1 MSTALKED
9 FIPYLPTIVPILL
22 KTASQE
28 IEIPEDEELSE
39 ILEGMEVLDVCSIYD
54 GDGNDDDNE

>member
-39 ILEGMEVLDVCSIYD
+39 ILEGMEVLEVCYLIIQLIIIT
-54 GDGNDDDNE
+54 

>member
-1 MSTALKED
+1 MCTALKEA

-28 IEIPEDEELSE
+28 IEMPAEEDLTE
-39 ILEGMEVLDVCSIYD
+39 ILENMEVLSVRFRCSSD
-54 GDGNDDDNE
+54 A

>member
-39 ILEGMEVLDVCSIYD
+39 ILEGMEVLDVCYLIIQLIIIT
-54 GDGNDDDNE
+54 

>member
-1 MSTALKED
+1 MCTALKED

-28 IEIPEDEELSE
+28 IEMPAEEDLTE
-39 ILEGMEVLDVCSIYD
+39 ILENMEVLSVRLSPVADA
-54 GDGNDDDNE
+54 

>member
-39 ILEGMEVLDVCSIYD
+39 ILEGMEVLDVRETYYIHSQ
-54 GDGNDDDNE
+54 